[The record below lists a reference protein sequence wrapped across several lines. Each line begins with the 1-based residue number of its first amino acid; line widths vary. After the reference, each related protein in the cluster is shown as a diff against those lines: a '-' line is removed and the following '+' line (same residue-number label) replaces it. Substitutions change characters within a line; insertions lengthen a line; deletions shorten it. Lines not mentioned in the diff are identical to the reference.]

1 MNQKELIEINTGE
14 PVDHFLILTKI
25 EERKT
30 KTGNPFLN
38 LELRDK
44 SIIIAAKV
52 WDNFSEFIKE
62 AETGKVVKIKG
73 LMEEFNNSP
82 QIKVSSIRLASEKD
96 KVNPGDFLPKSSRN
110 IEEMTSELEKRIEEV
125 KNENLKSLIKKIL
138 SGEKYVK
145 YKHVPAG
152 KAWHHA
158 YVHGLIEHTLE
169 IVKICN
175 LMCDIHSELNRD
187 LIITGA
193 ILHDFGKTE
202 ELNYET
208 NFDYTDKG
216 KLIGHIVIAALEIEN
231 AAKSIKNF
239 PNDLKDQ
246 VIHLVLSHQGKLEQA
261 SPVVPKTLEA
271 IALYHADELSAKV
284 NAYKHAIK
292 LDEKS
297 ESNWTRFQQLAGT
310 AIYIPDKDKSD
321 IEQET
326 LFDN

>member
-1 MNQKELIEINTGE
+1 MNQKELVEINTGD

-44 SIIIAAKV
+44 STVIAAKV

-62 AETGKVVKIKG
+62 AEAGKVVKIKG

-82 QIKVSSIRLASEKD
+82 QIKVSSIRLANEKD
-96 KVNPGDFLPKSSRN
+96 KVNPSDFLPKSSRS
-110 IEEMTSELEKRIEEV
+110 IGEMTAELGKRIDAI
-125 KNENLKSLIKKIL
+125 KNEHLKSLIKKIL
-138 SGEKYVK
+138 TGEKYEK

-169 IVKICN
+169 IVKICD
-175 LMCDIHSELNRD
+175 LICDIHSELNRD

-216 KLIGHIVIAALEIEN
+216 KLLGHIVIAAMEIED

-239 PNDLKDQ
+239 PGDLKDH

-271 IALYHADELSAKV
+271 ITLYHADELSAKV
-284 NAYKHAIK
+284 NAYKYAIK
-292 LDEKS
+292 LDENK
-297 ESNWTRFQQLAGT
+297 EGNWTRFQQLAGT
-310 AIYIPDKDKSD
+310 AIFIPEKDDSD